1 MAKKKSRKVVRRPSG
16 GKTAKLA
23 GLGFPPEQH
32 QKRAREYET
41 DAVRF
46 LRDVENETDA
56 GRCPVAF
63 DRLIDGISYAGMA
76 EAEAQG
82 AGSVADVAP
91 LQSLAASA
99 IRYYRKNC
107 MGVK

>member
-1 MAKKKSRKVVRRPSG
+1 MKKTKKSRRPAV
-16 GKTAKLA
+16 KKPA
-23 GLGFPPEQH
+23 GLGVPPDQH
-32 QKRAREYET
+32 QKRAQTYET

-56 GRCPVAF
+56 GRCFVAF

-82 AGSVADVAP
+82 AGGVDSIAP
-91 LQSLAASA
+91 LQSLTATT

-107 MGVK
+107 MGAK

>member
-1 MAKKKSRKVVRRPSG
+1 MAKSKKKSRRLAAKKPSVS
-16 GKTAKLA
+16 
-23 GLGFPPEQH
+23 LGFPPEQH
-32 QKRAREYET
+32 QKRATTYEN

-46 LRDVENETDA
+46 LRDVESEVDS

-63 DRLIDGISYAGMA
+63 DRLIDGVAYAGMA

-82 AGSVADVAP
+82 AGDKADVAP
-91 LQSLAASA
+91 LQSLAAST

>member
-1 MAKKKSRKVVRRPSG
+1 
-16 GKTAKLA
+16 
-23 GLGFPPEQH
+23 
-32 QKRAREYET
+32 
-41 DAVRF
+41 
-46 LRDVENETDA
+46 
-56 GRCPVAF
+56 
-63 DRLIDGISYAGMA
+63 MA

-82 AGSVADVAP
+82 SGSVSDVAP

>member
-1 MAKKKSRKVVRRPSG
+1 MAKSKRRSVKKSKPKVS
-16 GKTAKLA
+16 
-23 GLGFPPEQH
+23 LGFPPDEH
-32 QKRAREYET
+32 RKRAKDYEL

-46 LRDVENETDA
+46 LRDVENEADA
-56 GRCPVAF
+56 GRCPIAF
-63 DRLIDGISYAGMA
+63 DRLIDGVSYAGMA

-82 AGSVADVAP
+82 SGSVSDVAP

>member
-1 MAKKKSRKVVRRPSG
+1 MAKKKTRRP
-16 GKTAKLA
+16 AKKVS
-23 GLGFPPEQH
+23 LGFPPDQH
-32 QKRAREYET
+32 QKRAQTYET

-46 LRDVENETDA
+46 LRDVENESDA
-56 GRCPVAF
+56 GRCSVAF

-82 AGSVADVAP
+82 AGGVDSIAP
-91 LQSLAASA
+91 LQSLAATT

-107 MGVK
+107 MGAK